1 MALAEYR
8 FSQKPD
14 KSKDDGPTLDQKDLE
29 QVCNMTREFKEY
41 LTKVHGVDEEFRAFQ
56 SKARAADGVSN

>member
-1 MALAEYR
+1 VALAEYR
-8 FSQKPD
+8 FSQKLD
-14 KSKDDGPTLDQKDLE
+14 KSKDDGSTLDQKDLE

-56 SKARAADGVSN
+56 AKARAADGVNN